1 MIPTNSSGSTNGC
14 DNISSNCVIWQG
26 PDISCIDLCNGDSIS
41 EVVFKLA
48 TKVCDLLESGVDV
61 NPNLEGLDLTC
72 LNIRGVTPTELVPVL
87 QAMINQICLNA
98 NSGAGGNEK
107 SSSLPI
113 MTLPA
118 CMQYD
123 DKSGNPVTQLPLDE
137 FATLIANQVCDN
149 LASINTINSTLSS
162 LNTRIDVL
170 EACVLPCSG
179 GVVEAQIV
187 PSCVSNVGTLTNVS
201 VVVLALETA
210 FCSLRNAVGFPSA
223 INSAIS
229 QSVITGSSL
238 TRTSSSVS
246 YGSKTGWNNSASTLA
261 ESVQNA
267 WIVIDDLYTAI
278 GNIQTNCCP
287 SGCDSVIFDYVAQVV
302 TDAQGLVTG
311 INFNFQGSTIPTGF
325 ADVTGFSK
333 IIVTDINGVS
343 LNQIFSVQVEQS
355 TSGILFDTAG
365 LNTANDLNVSVQFN
379 VSNGTDTC
387 ETVLSSVLN
396 GIVPCPSLQINP
408 ITEDGVTVSF
418 GNNLGSTASY
428 IVNVIN
434 ASTGVVAATQTI
446 NNPGPTVSAIFTGL
460 IPSTSYQVQVTVNFA
475 GATNLCPL
483 STVTFNTLDGDA
495 PCSNGM
501 DVAFVI
507 DYTSSMGT
515 VIDTVK
521 SGAAGL
527 VNTIDTSSGSNNYRI
542 SLTTVDEYSA
552 SNVGGEPTYKDCA
565 DYIALPASQKSIQ
578 QGPTGAYQVYTAWE
592 MFQNNNGSTF
602 QTQIAK
608 LNKGVDGTCV
618 NLGAGNGVAEPMD
631 IAIQNIVSSLA
642 FTGSFRSSVAK
653 YVIAI
658 TDQLPGGDEDVMNN
672 QSWARIQNLITT
684 CSVQGIKVFVCGA
697 GVNKQWVDDLGQTIY
712 PWRELATGTNGSYNS
727 DPNPTTISSEIV
739 SGCGGGTPLT

>member
-1 MIPTNSSGSTNGC
+1 M
-14 DNISSNCVIWQG
+14 V
-26 PDISCIDLCNGDSIS
+26 
-41 EVVFKLA
+41 
-48 TKVCDLLESGVDV
+48 
-61 NPNLEGLDLTC
+61 
-72 LNIRGVTPTELVPVL
+72 
-87 QAMINQICLNA
+87 
-98 NSGAGGNEK
+98 
-107 SSSLPI
+107 
-113 MTLPA
+113 
-118 CMQYD
+118 
-123 DKSGNPVTQLPLDE
+123 
-137 FATLIANQVCDN
+137 
-149 LASINTINSTLSS
+149 
-162 LNTRIDVL
+162 
-170 EACVLPCSG
+170 
-179 GVVEAQIV
+179 
-187 PSCVSNVGTLTNVS
+187 
-201 VVVLALETA
+201 
-210 FCSLRNAVGFPSA
+210 
-223 INSAIS
+223 
-229 QSVITGSSL
+229 
-238 TRTSSSVS
+238 
-246 YGSKTGWNNSASTLA
+246 
-261 ESVQNA
+261 
-267 WIVIDDLYTAI
+267 
-278 GNIQTNCCP
+278 
-287 SGCDSVIFDYVAQVV
+287 QVV

-325 ADVTGFSK
+325 SDVTGFSK
-333 IIVTDINGVS
+333 IIVTDVNGVS
-343 LNQIFSVQVEQS
+343 LNQIFSVQIEQS
-355 TSGILFDTAG
+355 TSGILFDTSG

-387 ETVLSSVLN
+387 ETVLSSVIN
-396 GIVPCPSLQINP
+396 GIIPCPSLQINP

-418 GNNLGSTASY
+418 ANNLGATASY

-434 ASTGVVAATQTI
+434 ASTGVVVETQTV

-460 IPSTSYQVQVTVNFA
+460 IPSTTYQVQVTVNFA
-475 GATNLCPL
+475 GSTNLCPS

-507 DYTSSMGT
+507 DYTSSMGP

-592 MFQNNNGSTF
+592 MFQTNNGPTF

-697 GVNKQWVDDLGQTIY
+697 GVNRQWVDDLGQTIY

-739 SGCGGGTPLT
+739 SGCSGTPLT